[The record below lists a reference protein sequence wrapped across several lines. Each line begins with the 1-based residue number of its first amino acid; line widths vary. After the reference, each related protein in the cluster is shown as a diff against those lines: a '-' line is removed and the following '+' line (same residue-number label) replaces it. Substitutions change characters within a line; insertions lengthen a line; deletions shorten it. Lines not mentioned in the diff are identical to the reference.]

1 MFPRIQDY
9 PYLAYDTET
18 TGLDV
23 LGADKV
29 FGFSLSLPGGGDFYF
44 DIKTN
49 PRAVEW
55 INDEFDR
62 FPGTIICH
70 NLSFD
75 YKASTNTGIKIPLS
89 KCVDTV
95 VLACLIN
102 EHEISY
108 SLDNLSKRY
117 LSIGNQK
124 QGDELYKEMAKIFG
138 GRATKNV
145 QMRNISSAPEHLV
158 AEYAKADTRAT
169 LNLYEW
175 QQKEIERQGLQSIV
189 EFEQKLTPVLIANEM
204 AGIRVDV
211 AAAETS
217 VVALTGEIHTLQK
230 QLDGVAGFHCNPQPS
245 KDMQRLFEPVYRD
258 GRWWANDGTP
268 LEMTDSGNPS
278 IGANALRTMKHPA
291 ASIILQ
297 LRSLIKT
304 RDTFL
309 VGHVLESANN
319 GRIYPNINQTKGD
332 DGGTGTG
339 RLSYTA
345 PAMQQIPDRRKDIA
359 AIIKPVFLPEEG
371 HVWVDADMAS
381 FEVRIFAHLVG
392 TPDIV
397 NAYADNPETDFH
409 QFVADL
415 TGLPRNAS
423 YNGEPNAKQLNLSM
437 IFNQGNGTT
446 AETMDMPWSWESF
459 YPKGSSEEVVYKKA
473 GDEAMAVINTYHAHM
488 PGVKRLADGCKKT
501 AESRGYIFT
510 RRGRHLRFPRG
521 YKSYKASGLLIQAT
535 AADENKQNWLIIDE
549 ALRDTGGRMVLNTH
563 DSYSMSLP
571 EDDAEQLA
579 RKVKEMVERDRGLR
593 VPLILE
599 VNRPGI
605 NWWDSKSKKR
615 WM

>member
-44 DIKTN
+44 DIRTN

-55 INDEFDR
+55 INDEFAR
-62 FPGTIICH
+62 FPGIIVCH

-75 YKASTNTGIKIPLS
+75 YKASTNTGIEIPLS

-245 KDMQRLFEPVYRD
+245 KDMQRLFEPVYRN

-268 LEMTDSGNPS
+268 LEMTNSGKPS
-278 IGANALRTMKHPA
+278 IGADALRTMKHPA

-571 EDDAEQLA
+571 EDDAERLA

>member
-44 DIKTN
+44 DIRNN

-62 FPGTIICH
+62 FPGTIVCH

-75 YKASTNTGIKIPLS
+75 YKASTNTGIEIPLS

-230 QLDGVAGFHCNPQPS
+230 QLDDVAGFYCNPQPS

-268 LEMTDSGNPS
+268 LEMTNSGKPS
-278 IGANALRTMKHPA
+278 IGADALRTMKHPA

-319 GRIYPNINQTKGD
+319 GRIYPNINQTKGN

-571 EDDAEQLA
+571 EDDAERLA

>member
-1 MFPRIQDY
+1 MFPRIQGY

-29 FGFSLSLPGGGDFYF
+29 FGFSISLPGGGDFYF
-44 DIKTN
+44 DIRTN

-62 FPGTIICH
+62 FPGIIVCH

-245 KDMQRLFEPVYRD
+245 KDMQRLFEPVYRN

-268 LEMTDSGNPS
+268 LEMTNSGKPS
-278 IGANALRTMKHPA
+278 IGADALRTMKHPA

-535 AADENKQNWLIIDE
+535 AADENKQNWLIVDE

-571 EDDAEQLA
+571 EDDAERLA

>member
-44 DIKTN
+44 DIRTN

-62 FPGTIICH
+62 FPGTIVCH

-245 KDMQRLFEPVYRD
+245 KDMQRLFEPVYRN

-268 LEMTDSGNPS
+268 LEMTNSGKPS
-278 IGANALRTMKHPA
+278 IGADALRTMKHPA

-571 EDDAEQLA
+571 EDDAERLA

>member
-1 MFPRIQDY
+1 MLPRIQDY

-44 DIKTN
+44 DIRTN

-62 FPGTIICH
+62 FPGIIVCH

-245 KDMQRLFEPVYRD
+245 KDMQRLFEPVYRN

-268 LEMTDSGNPS
+268 LEMTNSGKPS
-278 IGANALRTMKHPA
+278 IGADALRTMKHPA

-571 EDDAEQLA
+571 EDDAERLA

>member
-18 TGLDV
+18 TGFDV

-44 DIKTN
+44 DIRTN

-62 FPGTIICH
+62 FPGTIVCH

-211 AAAETS
+211 AAAEMS

-230 QLDGVAGFHCNPQPS
+230 QLDYVAGFHCNPQPS
-245 KDMQRLFEPVYRD
+245 KDIQRLFKPVYRD

-268 LEMTDSGNPS
+268 LGMTNSGNPS
-278 IGANALRTMKHPA
+278 IGADALRTMKHPA

-549 ALRDTGGRMVLNTH
+549 ALRGTGGRMVLNTH

-571 EDDAEQLA
+571 EDDAERLA

>member
-44 DIKTN
+44 DIRNN

-62 FPGTIICH
+62 FPGTIVCH

-75 YKASTNTGIKIPLS
+75 YKASTNTGIEIPLS

-230 QLDGVAGFHCNPQPS
+230 QLDDVAGFYCNPQPS

-268 LEMTDSGNPS
+268 LEMTNSGKPS
-278 IGANALRTMKHPA
+278 IGADALRTMKHPA

-319 GRIYPNINQTKGD
+319 GRIYPNINQTKGN

-359 AIIKPVFLPEEG
+359 AIIKPVFLPDEG

-571 EDDAEQLA
+571 EDDAERLA

>member
-44 DIKTN
+44 DIRTN

-62 FPGTIICH
+62 FPGTIVCH

-75 YKASTNTGIKIPLS
+75 YKASTNTGIEIPLS

-95 VLACLIN
+95 VFACLIN

-117 LSIGNQK
+117 LSISNQK

-189 EFEQKLTPVLIANEM
+189 EFEQKLTPILIANEM

-230 QLDGVAGFHCNPQPS
+230 QLNDVAGFHCNPQPS
-245 KDMQRLFEPVYRD
+245 KDMRRLFEPVYRD

-268 LEMTDSGNPS
+268 LEMTNSGNPS
-278 IGANALRTMKHPA
+278 IGADALRTMKHPA

-446 AETMDMPWSWESF
+446 AETMGMPWSWESF

-488 PGVKRLADGCKKT
+488 PGVKRLAAGCKKT

>member
-18 TGLDV
+18 TGFDV

-44 DIKTN
+44 DIRTN

-62 FPGTIICH
+62 FPGTIVCH

-117 LSIGNQK
+117 LSVSDQK

-211 AAAETS
+211 AAAEMS

-230 QLDGVAGFHCNPQPS
+230 QLDYVAGFHCNPQPS
-245 KDMQRLFEPVYRD
+245 KDIQRLFKPVYRD

-268 LEMTDSGNPS
+268 LEMTNSGNPS
-278 IGANALRTMKHPA
+278 IGADALRTMKHPA

-549 ALRDTGGRMVLNTH
+549 ALRGTGGRMVLNTH

-571 EDDAEQLA
+571 EDDAERLA

>member
-29 FGFSLSLPGGGDFYF
+29 FGFSLSLPDGGDFYF
-44 DIKTN
+44 DIRTN

-62 FPGTIICH
+62 FPGIIICH

-75 YKASTNTGIKIPLS
+75 YKASTNTGIEIPLS

-268 LEMTDSGNPS
+268 LEMTNSGNPS
-278 IGANALRTMKHPA
+278 IGADALRTMKHPA

-446 AETMDMPWSWESF
+446 AETMGMPWSWESF

>member
-44 DIKTN
+44 DIRTN

-55 INDEFDR
+55 INDEFNR
-62 FPGTIICH
+62 FPGIIVCH

-75 YKASTNTGIKIPLS
+75 YKASTNTGIEIPLS

-102 EHEISY
+102 EHEVSY

-211 AAAETS
+211 AAAEMS

-230 QLDGVAGFHCNPQPS
+230 QLDDVAGFHCNPQPS
-245 KDMQRLFEPVYRD
+245 KDMQRLFEPVYRN

-268 LEMTDSGNPS
+268 LEMTNSGKPS
-278 IGANALRTMKHPA
+278 IGADALRTMKHPA

-571 EDDAEQLA
+571 EDDAERLA

>member
-9 PYLAYDTET
+9 PHLAYDTET

-44 DIKTN
+44 DIRTN

-62 FPGTIICH
+62 FPGTIVCH

-75 YKASTNTGIKIPLS
+75 YKASTNTGIEIPLS

-217 VVALTGEIHTLQK
+217 VVALAGEIHTLQK

-245 KDMQRLFEPVYRD
+245 KDMQRLFEPVYRN

-268 LEMTDSGNPS
+268 LEMTNSGKPS
-278 IGANALRTMKHPA
+278 IGADALRTMKHPA

-332 DGGTGTG
+332 GGGTGTG

-571 EDDAEQLA
+571 EDDAERLA

>member
-44 DIKTN
+44 DIRKN

-62 FPGTIICH
+62 FPGTIVCH

-124 QGDELYKEMAKIFG
+124 QGDELYKEKAKIFG

-189 EFEQKLTPVLIANEM
+189 EFEQKLTPVLIANEV

-230 QLDGVAGFHCNPQPS
+230 QLDCVAGFHCNPQPS
-245 KDMQRLFEPVYRD
+245 KDMQRLFEPVYRN

-268 LEMTDSGNPS
+268 LEMTNSGKPS
-278 IGANALRTMKHPA
+278 IGADALRTMKHPA

-571 EDDAEQLA
+571 EDDAERLA

>member
-29 FGFSLSLPGGGDFYF
+29 FGFSLSLPDGGDFYF
-44 DIKTN
+44 DIRTN

-268 LEMTDSGNPS
+268 LEMTNSGNPS
-278 IGANALRTMKHPA
+278 IGADALRTMKHPA

-397 NAYADNPETDFH
+397 DAYADNPETDFH

-446 AETMDMPWSWESF
+446 AETMGMPWSWESF